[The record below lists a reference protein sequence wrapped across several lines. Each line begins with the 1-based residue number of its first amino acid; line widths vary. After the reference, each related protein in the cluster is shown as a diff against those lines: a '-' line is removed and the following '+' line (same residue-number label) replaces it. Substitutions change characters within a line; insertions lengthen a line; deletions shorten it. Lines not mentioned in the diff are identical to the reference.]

1 VVAAGFHMKELNMK
15 NPTLD
20 ATYSAPH
27 SDSEPSRADQSHSFA
42 RRAIRTA
49 ARAVPYVAA
58 AGIGAAA
65 SVLVRRR

>member
-1 VVAAGFHMKELNMK
+1 MKELNMK

-27 SDSEPSRADQSHSFA
+27 SDSEPSRSGQPPSFA

-49 ARAVPYVAA
+49 VRAVPYVAA
-58 AGIGAAA
+58 AGLGAAA
-65 SVLVRRR
+65 SAIVRRR